1 MTWRDLTVEV
11 LRLLAWEAARLYEET
26 LDPRYLAS
34 ERTYRAEIT
43 RRHQE
48 ASQQQEVAQ

>member
-11 LRLLAWEAARLYEET
+11 LRLLAWEAGRLYEET

-48 ASQQQEVAQ
+48 ASRQEAAQ